1 MYNFNFIKDEHLIEI
16 FEEIYIKQKE
26 NEKITTIVLTDKRL
40 LFLDYI
46 TNDSQETLRITKR
59 LNLQKYKEIYYE
71 INLNN
76 IKDIIEEEYYKIILK
91 DNFSFEFNNEKLYKL
106 LLETKKENIWKR
118 N

>member
-59 LNLQKYKEIYYE
+59 LNLQK
-71 INLNN
+71 
-76 IKDIIEEEYYKIILK
+76 
-91 DNFSFEFNNEKLYKL
+91 
-106 LLETKKENIWKR
+106 
-118 N
+118 